1 MKMDEAIEIDLSTI
15 QLDELLVSL
24 GGVLFAGAEIQEL
37 DTKLLTR
44 LDELVVNELSLR
56 ELGMD
61 MPTDETMH

>member
-37 DTKLLTR
+37 DTKLLAR

>member
-1 MKMDEAIEIDLSTI
+1 MDEAIEIDLSTI

-37 DTKLLTR
+37 DTKLLAR